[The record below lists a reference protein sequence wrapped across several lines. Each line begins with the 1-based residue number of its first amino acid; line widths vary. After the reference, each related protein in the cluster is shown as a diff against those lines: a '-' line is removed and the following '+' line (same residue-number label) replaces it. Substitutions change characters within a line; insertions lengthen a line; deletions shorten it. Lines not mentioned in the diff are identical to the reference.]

1 MMRSMDEPSPI
12 TIRPVRADD
21 LSAYKSLRL
30 EALQAHPEA
39 YGSDYADQTGD
50 PDSVWMGRIQSSL
63 AGKWSRIFLAEDS
76 GEMAGLLAAYREKGA
91 KVCHSATLV
100 SVYVRPRW
108 RGRRLADQMVQEAIS
123 WSASVGVR
131 ILRLTVVTS
140 NTRAIRCYERCGF
153 RVCGIQPEVIRVGT
167 QYHDELQMW
176 RPVM

>member
-1 MMRSMDEPSPI
+1 MTQPPPI
-12 TIRPVRADD
+12 IRPIREAD
-21 LSAYKSLRL
+21 LPAYKALRL

-39 YGSDYADQTGD
+39 YGSDYADQAGD

-63 AGKWSRIFLAEDS
+63 EGKWSRIFLAEDS

-108 RGRRLADQMVQEAIS
+108 RGRGLADQMVQEAIA
-123 WSASVGVR
+123 WSASAGVR

-140 NTRAIRCYERCGF
+140 NTRAIRCYQRCGF

-167 QYHDELQMW
+167 QYHDELLMW
-176 RPVM
+176 